1 MSSGKDS
8 FKLSNSLSEIQKR
21 LEDLRIRCIS
31 NPGNAK
37 EILSDALEQLQV
49 IFEELSAADKELM
62 QQDEELERLA
72 SFPRLN
78 PNPVVEVD
86 LEGRV
91 HFLNPA
97 AQHLFPDLQEMGRDH
112 PWLADWE
119 LVARMFREGK
129 TNAYVRDVSIGENW
143 YQQAMYFMADAQRI
157 RIYSL
162 DITER
167 KRSEEQR
174 QHLARELADSVA
186 ELQAVLDAAPVAVW
200 IAHDPQCLRITGN
213 VYADQIMQAP
223 PGSNIS
229 RSALPED
236 AAVYYKVFRRGVELQ
251 PEEMPAQV
259 ATAMGKPVMDKE
271 LELVFSD
278 GRTVHLIESAVP
290 LLDAEGHVRGAVIA
304 GADVTE
310 LKLAEEEL
318 RENEALLRSFYDSP
332 GIMRGIVDVVNGDIL
347 YISYNSALAAFYS
360 LAPEAIC
367 GKLASQLNVPQK
379 VIQVWLDRF
388 EESRHTNQAVT
399 FEMFYPRPDCIMW
412 LSATFSYLG
421 IGPTGHPRFAFTLQD
436 ITERKQTE
444 RALQEKIEEIE
455 VQAEELG
462 SMNEELIVYNE
473 SLQAAT
479 NSLQESQ
486 TLLRAVTDGIPD
498 PIFIKDRESRFI
510 LANPAML
517 RVIGKPL
524 EEVIG
529 KDDREHYNDPAIWG
543 AIIANDR
550 RILLSGQTE
559 VIEEVLQT
567 PEGYRTFLSTKTPYR
582 NIDGEIIGIL
592 GISQDITEL
601 KRTEE
606 ALHETKDYLENLIE
620 YANAPIIVWD
630 SYFRITRFN
639 HASERLT
646 GLKADDVLGKPL
658 DMLIPESSM
667 DESVGYI
674 RRTLSGERW
683 EVLEIPIL
691 RTDGSIR
698 TVLWNS
704 ANVYDEDRTT
714 VVATIAQGQDITER
728 KQAEMELRKS
738 RDELE
743 LRVQERTVEL
753 QSTKD
758 DLEVINKE
766 LQVELE
772 LHQKLEAE
780 LIKAKEAAEAAAQAK
795 AQFMANMSHEL
806 RTPMNSVIGF
816 TSILLDEKLTPEQKD
831 YVESIRIGGES
842 LMALINDVLDFS
854 RMEREKTELEI
865 QPFDLRTIIEESLD
879 LVAAKAT
886 EKGLELIYTFGRTAP
901 EAIIGDPGRLRQVL
915 GNLLSNAV
923 KFTIEGEVEV
933 YVSSDPEG
941 NEVHIAVRDTGIGIP
956 QEDTGKLFQAF
967 SQGDMSLNRGF
978 EGTGLGLA
986 ISKKL
991 VDLMGGKIWVKSD
1004 AGKGSTFHFTIPVET
1019 APSDNKPFL
1028 IGNFKGKRVLIVEE
1042 NQSLRRILGR
1052 QVLAWDMMPMI
1063 TETTQEAAGLL
1074 QRDNDFDAVIID
1086 TSKDDVVPMMA
1097 EKRDQW
1103 KKLPF
1108 IALASLGQNVPSD
1121 LFQAVLTKPFK
1132 PSKLFCTIRDV
1143 LEKSDAFEPVEIPE
1157 MKKSYGPLRIL
1168 LAEDNLSNQKVT
1180 LQMLSKLGYRA
1191 DAVVNGQ
1198 EVLEALERQPY
1209 DIVFMDVKMPVMN
1222 GIEAARAIRKRWPE
1236 NGPKIIAITA
1246 YVLHGDKEK
1255 CLDAGMDGYIAKPV
1269 QKEDLAEVLEKYKS
1283 KSRAI

>member
-1 MSSGKDS
+1 
-8 FKLSNSLSEIQKR
+8 
-21 LEDLRIRCIS
+21 
-31 NPGNAK
+31 
-37 EILSDALEQLQV
+37 
-49 IFEELSAADKELM
+49 
-62 QQDEELERLA
+62 
-72 SFPRLN
+72 
-78 PNPVVEVD
+78 
-86 LEGRV
+86 
-91 HFLNPA
+91 
-97 AQHLFPDLQEMGRDH
+97 
-112 PWLADWE
+112 
-119 LVARMFREGK
+119 
-129 TNAYVRDVSIGENW
+129 
-143 YQQAMYFMADAQRI
+143 
-157 RIYSL
+157 
-162 DITER
+162 
-167 KRSEEQR
+167 
-174 QHLARELADSVA
+174 
-186 ELQAVLDAAPVAVW
+186 
-200 IAHDPQCLRITGN
+200 
-213 VYADQIMQAP
+213 
-223 PGSNIS
+223 
-229 RSALPED
+229 
-236 AAVYYKVFRRGVELQ
+236 
-251 PEEMPAQV
+251 
-259 ATAMGKPVMDKE
+259 
-271 LELVFSD
+271 
-278 GRTVHLIESAVP
+278 
-290 LLDAEGHVRGAVIA
+290 
-304 GADVTE
+304 
-310 LKLAEEEL
+310 
-318 RENEALLRSFYDSP
+318 
-332 GIMRGIVDVVNGDIL
+332 
-347 YISYNSALAAFYS
+347 
-360 LAPEAIC
+360 
-367 GKLASQLNVPQK
+367 
-379 VIQVWLDRF
+379 
-388 EESRHTNQAVT
+388 
-399 FEMFYPRPDCIMW
+399 
-412 LSATFSYLG
+412 
-421 IGPTGHPRFAFTLQD
+421 
-436 ITERKQTE
+436 
-444 RALQEKIEEIE
+444 
-455 VQAEELG
+455 
-462 SMNEELIVYNE
+462 
-473 SLQAAT
+473 
-479 NSLQESQ
+479 
-486 TLLRAVTDGIPD
+486 
-498 PIFIKDRESRFI
+498 
-510 LANPAML
+510 
-517 RVIGKPL
+517 
-524 EEVIG
+524 
-529 KDDREHYNDPAIWG
+529 
-543 AIIANDR
+543 
-550 RILLSGQTE
+550 
-559 VIEEVLQT
+559 LQT

-658 DMLIPESSM
+658 DMLFPESSM
-667 DESVGYI
+667 DESVAYI

-704 ANVYDEDRTT
+704 ANVYDEDGTT
-714 VVATIAQGQDITER
+714 VIATIAQGQDITER

-743 LRVQERTVEL
+743 LRGQERTAEL

-865 QPFDLRTIIEESLD
+865 QPFDLRTIVEESLD
-879 LVAAKAT
+879 LVAAKAA

-956 QEDTGKLFQAF
+956 QEDMGKLFQAF

-1019 APSDNKPFL
+1019 APIDNKPFL
-1028 IGNFKGKRVLIVEE
+1028 TGNFKGKRVLIVED

-1063 TETTQEAAGLL
+1063 AETTQEAAGLL

-1086 TSKDDVVPMMA
+1086 TSKDDVVSMMA

-1108 IALASLGQNVPSD
+1108 IALASLGQKVPSD

-1132 PSKLFCTIRDV
+1132 PAKLFCTLRDV
-1143 LEKSDAFEPVEIPE
+1143 LEKSEASEPIESSE
-1157 MKKSYGPLRIL
+1157 MKKSYGSLRIL

-1222 GIEAARAIRKRWPE
+1222 GIEAARAIRERWPA

-1269 QKEDLAEVLEKYKS
+1269 QKEDLVEVLEKYKS
-1283 KSRAI
+1283 RTICG